1 MLCYNASSFRTAED
15 AMRRARP
22 LPVLAAPLLV
32 LALAAAAAAEPPR
45 VVVSIKPLHSL
56 VAAAMDGVAAPLL
69 LVKTSADP
77 HSYTL
82 KPSEAQALSAAQL
95 VVWAGPGVET
105 FLEKPLAALAGKA
118 KVVRLDRES
127 SLKLL
132 KAREGGLWE
141 GEDDDHGKAG
151 AAKRDAPGPGEI
163 DGHVWLD
170 PDNAAAIVRAAV
182 RELSAL
188 DRENAAQYGANGEK
202 ALAALTA
209 LDAEL
214 KQQLAPIN
222 ARRFIVSHDRLQYL
236 EKRYGLAAAG
246 SITISPERP
255 PSARRLYEIRARI
268 LKNRVVCV
276 FGEPQIPDTLVKT
289 AVEGT
294 KARSGTVDTD
304 GGAGVPE
311 GKDAYFI
318 MMRGVGKALVDCLGQ
333 G

>member
-1 MLCYNASSFRTAED
+1 
-15 AMRRARP
+15 MRRLVRFA
-22 LPVLAAPLLV
+22 LPA
-32 LALAAAAAAEPPR
+32 LALLLTHPAAAEPPK
-45 VVVSIKPLHSL
+45 VIVSIKPLHSL
-56 VAAAMDGVAAPLL
+56 VAAAMDGVGTPEL

-118 KVVRLDRES
+118 KVVRLDRERG
-127 SLKLL
+127 LKLM

-141 GEDDDHGKAG
+141 GEEAAHGHKHDHKH
-151 AAKRDAPGPGEI
+151 GEI

-170 PDNAAAIVRAAV
+170 PDNAAGIVRAAV
-182 RELSAL
+182 RELSLL
-188 DRENAAQYGANGEK
+188 DKDNAAKYAANGEK
-202 ALAALTA
+202 TLAALTA
-209 LDAEL
+209 LDADL
-214 KQQLAPIN
+214 KRQLAPIK
-222 ARRFIVSHDRLQYL
+222 ARRFIVSHDSIQYF

-255 PSARRLYEIRARI
+255 PSARRLYDIRARI
-268 LKNRVVCV
+268 VRDRVVCV
-276 FGEPQIPDTLVKT
+276 FGEPQVPDTMVKT

-294 KARSGTVDTD
+294 KARTGTIDTD
-304 GGAGVPE
+304 GGLGVAP
-311 GKDAYFI
+311 GKDAYFTI
-318 MMRGVGKALVDCLGQ
+318 MRNIAGALAACLGQ